1 MDEYFAALKQY
12 ANFNGR
18 AGRKEY
24 WRFSLVQI
32 SIACA
37 LVVWLAV
44 KFPAQL
50 DGVNSL
56 RDLHWRDLGTA
67 RLPFTVMVLF
77 VLATFLPT
85 CAISVCRLHDSGYS
99 GW

>member
-1 MDEYFAALKQY
+1 MDEYFAVLKQY
-12 ANFNGR
+12 AVFSGR

-32 SIACA
+32 GIACA
-37 LVVWLAV
+37 LAVWLVA

-56 RDLHWRDLGTA
+56 RDLH
-67 RLPFTVMVLF
+67 
-77 VLATFLPT
+77 
-85 CAISVCRLHDSGYS
+85 
-99 GW
+99 

>member
-1 MDEYFAALKQY
+1 MDEYFAVLKQY

-18 AGRKEY
+18 AGCKEY

-32 SIACA
+32 GIVCA
-37 LVVWLAV
+37 LAVWLVA

-56 RDLHWRDLGTA
+56 RDLH
-67 RLPFTVMVLF
+67 
-77 VLATFLPT
+77 
-85 CAISVCRLHDSGYS
+85 
-99 GW
+99 